1 MKSPKR
7 YSSTLLLDISLLE
20 YRVAAEKKGVRLC
33 W

>member
-7 YSSTLLLDISLLE
+7 YSSRLLLDISLLE
-20 YRVAAEKKGVRLC
+20 YSFAAEKKGVRPC